1 LFPSHIKTGPVDDR
15 PYFYGVG
22 MRVRTSRF
30 DKLAGSEFERTQ
42 CGPQGEAH
50 LK

>member
-30 DKLAGSEFERTQ
+30 ERTQ